1 MVLQKTQILIPFT
14 FLLFSCNWTVP
25 ESNEGLVDTLSVTDS
40 LPAKTTSDITGKEVE
55 LRDTLV
61 RPNELA
67 SSTEID
73 VKDVDPHKL
82 VSFSETLVGTPY
94 VYASTDPRVGFDCS
108 GFITYVFNHFGI
120 RVPRSSVDFTNVG
133 TEIPVSQATRGD
145 IILFSGTN
153 PAERHV
159 GHMGLVVSNSDTLR
173 FIHATSGKAMGVTV
187 TPLSSYYMARFVKAI
202 RIFKQND

>member
-1 MVLQKTQILIPFT
+1 MSLQNKQFLLPFA
-14 FLLFSCNWTVP
+14 FLLFSCNWTIP
-25 ESNEGLVDTLSVTDS
+25 KSDEGIVDTLQVSQTS
-40 LPAKTTSDITGKEVE
+40 PARID
-55 LRDTLV
+55 
-61 RPNELA
+61 
-67 SSTEID
+67 SSTAFKVRETANTQIKKVALAPSMDID
-73 VKDVDPHKL
+73 VKNVAPNQL
-82 VSFSETLVGTPY
+82 VAFSETLIGIPY
-94 VYASTDPRVGFDCS
+94 VYASIDPRVGFDCS

-133 TEIPVSQATRGD
+133 TEIPVAQARRGD

-187 TPLSSYYMARFVKAI
+187 TPLSPYYMDRFVKTI
-202 RIFKQND
+202 RIFK

>member
-1 MVLQKTQILIPFT
+1 MVLQKRQILLPFT
-14 FLLFSCNWTVP
+14 FFLFSCNWTVP

-40 LPAKTTSDITGKEVE
+40 SPAKAAPVMSGLEREVP
-55 LRDTLV
+55 DTLV
-61 RPNELA
+61 RPKALA
-67 SSTEID
+67 SSTGID
-73 VKDVDPHKL
+73 VKAVDPNKL

-94 VYASTDPRVGFDCS
+94 VYASTNPQVGFDCS

-133 TEIPVSQATRGD
+133 TEIPVSDARRGD

-187 TPLSSYYMARFVKAI
+187 TPLSTYYLTRFVKTI
-202 RIFKQND
+202 RIFE